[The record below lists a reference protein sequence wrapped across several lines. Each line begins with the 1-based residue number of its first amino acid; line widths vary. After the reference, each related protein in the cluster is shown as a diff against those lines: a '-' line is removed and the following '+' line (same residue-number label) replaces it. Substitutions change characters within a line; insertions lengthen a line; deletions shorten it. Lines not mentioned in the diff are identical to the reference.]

1 MTTQFAW
8 YDVSD
13 ATVALLFG
21 LAGVLGGFALRGLIG
36 KWQAN
41 TIEKQAKL
49 KLDEVDV
56 EVKSKMKEADILARG
71 EVVKAREEFE
81 KGTKTR
87 RKELQD
93 IEDRLTIREENMDKK
108 AALLDKKDQT
118 IAQKQEEVL
127 RKAEDIQQKRIET
140 DRRVQ
145 EADARLQKLASMTY
159 EEAKRELYHRAEI
172 EVKSESGNL
181 IRKLQEEAKETAEK
195 EATRIVTM
203 AIQRF
208 AIAHAS
214 ETVTTTVHLPSDD
227 VKGRII
233 GREGRNIRTLE
244 ALTGMTMLVDD
255 TPEAVVISG
264 FDPIRREIARQTLE
278 LLVADGRIHPARI
291 EEIVKDVTD
300 NLDKTIREAGEAA
313 AYEAQVQGVSADLLQ
328 HIGRLKFRTSFSQNV
343 LRHSIEV
350 AHLMGLMAAELGL
363 DPVIA
368 RRIGF
373 FHDIGKALDHNVE
386 GAHAVIGADL
396 LRQNSESETVCTS
409 VGAHHG
415 DIQAE
420 GVYGVLCAAADAIS
434 SSRPGARSENMG
446 LYVQRLE
453 KLEAIANAFPGV
465 KKTFAVQAGR
475 EVRILVDP
483 VQVSDNDAMVMARE
497 VCQQISANLQFPGQI
512 RVVIVRETRCV
523 EYAK

>member
-21 LAGVLGGFALRGLIG
+21 LAGVLGGYALRGLIG
-36 KWQAN
+36 RWQAN
-41 TIEKQAKL
+41 TLEKQAKL

-56 EVKSKMKEADILARG
+56 EVKSKIKEADILARS

-118 IAQKQEEVL
+118 IAQKQEETL
-127 RKAEDIQQKRIET
+127 RKAEELQQKRVET
-140 DRRVQ
+140 DRRAQ

-159 EEAKRELYHRAEI
+159 EEAKRELYHRAEM

-195 EATRIVTM
+195 EAARIVTM
-203 AIQRF
+203 AIQRYS
-208 AIAHAS
+208 IAHAS
-214 ETVTTTVHLPSDD
+214 ETMTTTVNLPSDD

-244 ALTGMTMLVDD
+244 ALTGVTMLVDD

-264 FDPIRREIARQTLE
+264 FDPVRREVARQTLE

-291 EEIVKDVTD
+291 EEIVKEVNE
-300 NLDKTIREAGEAA
+300 NLEKTIRETGEAA
-313 AYEAQVQGVSADLLQ
+313 AFEAQVQGVTAELLQ

-350 AHLMGLMAAELGL
+350 SHLMGLMAAELGL

-386 GAHAVIGADL
+386 GSHAMIGADF
-396 LRQNSESETVCTS
+396 LRRNGESEMVCTS

-434 SSRPGARSENMG
+434 SSRPGARNENMG
-446 LYVQRLE
+446 IYVQRLE
-453 KLEAIANAFPGV
+453 KLEAIANGFPGV

-483 VQVSDNDAMVMARE
+483 VQVSDNDALVMARE
-497 VCQQISANLQFPGQI
+497 VCQKISANLQFPGQI

>member
-1 MTTQFAW
+1 MTNIEW
-8 YDVSD
+8 YTVSD

-21 LAGVLGGFALRGLIG
+21 LAGVLGGYALRGLIG
-36 KWQAN
+36 KWQAD
-41 TIEKQAKL
+41 TLEKQAKL
-49 KLDEVDV
+49 KLSEVDV
-56 EVKSKMKEADILARG
+56 EVKSKMKEADISARA
-71 EVVKAREEFE
+71 EVVKAKEEFE
-81 KGTKTR
+81 KSTKAR

-93 IEDRLTIREENMDKK
+93 IEDRLTVREENMDKK
-108 AALLDKKDQT
+108 AAILDKKDQT

-127 RKAEDIQQKRIET
+127 RKAEEIQQKRVET

-159 EEAKRELYHRAEI
+159 EEAKRELYHRAEM

-181 IRKLQEEAKETAEK
+181 IRKIQEEAKETAEK

-203 AIQRF
+203 AIQRY

-214 ETVTTTVHLPSDD
+214 ETVTTTVQLPSDD

-244 ALTGMTMLVDD
+244 AVTGMTMLVDD

-264 FDPIRREIARQTLE
+264 FDPVRREVARQTLE

-291 EEIVKDVTD
+291 EEIVKSVTD
-300 NLDKTIREAGEAA
+300 NLEKTILEAGEAA
-313 AYEAQVQGVSADLLQ
+313 AYEAQVQGVPTDLLQ
-328 HIGRLKFRTSFSQNV
+328 HMGRLKFRTSFSQNV

-350 AHLMGLMAAELGL
+350 SHLMGMMASELGL
-363 DPVIA
+363 DPVLA

-373 FHDIGKALDHNVE
+373 FHDIGKALDHTVE
-386 GAHAVIGADL
+386 GAHAAIGADL
-396 LRQNSESETVCTS
+396 LRSNAESDMVANSVA
-409 VGAHHG
+409 AHHG

-434 SSRPGARSENMG
+434 SSRPGARNENMG
-446 LYVQRLE
+446 IYVQRLE
-453 KLEAIANAFPGV
+453 KLEAIANSFPGV

-475 EVRILVDP
+475 EVRVLVDP
-483 VQVSDNDAMVMARE
+483 VQVSDNDAIVMARE
-497 VCQQISANLQFPGQI
+497 ICQQISANLQFPGQI